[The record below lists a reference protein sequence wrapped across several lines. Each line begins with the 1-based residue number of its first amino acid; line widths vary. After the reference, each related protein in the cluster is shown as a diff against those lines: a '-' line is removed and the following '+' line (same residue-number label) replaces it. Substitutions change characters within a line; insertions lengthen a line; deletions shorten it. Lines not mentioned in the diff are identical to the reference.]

1 LESYICAKVLAEG
14 IRRAGTNLTRES
26 LLKALNSINN
36 YDAGGYV
43 VSFSPTNHNGSK
55 FVELTA
61 ISKGGRFAY

>member
-1 LESYICAKVLAEG
+1 
-14 IRRAGTNLTRES
+14 

>member
-1 LESYICAKVLAEG
+1 VLAEG
-14 IRRAGTNLTRES
+14 IRRAGTNLSRES
-26 LLKALNSINN
+26 LLKALDAMSS
-36 YDAGGYV
+36 YDVGGYT